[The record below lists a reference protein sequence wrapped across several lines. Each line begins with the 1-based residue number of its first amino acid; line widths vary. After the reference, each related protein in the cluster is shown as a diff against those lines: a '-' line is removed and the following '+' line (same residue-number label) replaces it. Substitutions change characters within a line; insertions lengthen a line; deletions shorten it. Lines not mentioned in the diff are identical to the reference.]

1 MQASKQSEVDIK
13 YPKNSELSESIII
26 PPSQSQEQASQISYL
41 TQENEDL
48 KMYLNKVSEELIN
61 KENEN
66 K

>member
-1 MQASKQSEVDIK
+1 MQASKQSDVDIK

>member
-1 MQASKQSEVDIK
+1 MQSSKQSEVDIK